1 MAVDLAASVHDRV
14 AIQDVLNGYC
24 RGIDRMDEA
33 LIAAA
38 YWPDAKE
45 DHGIF
50 KGRAK
55 EFAPWIIKFL
65 EQTYRSTAHRLA
77 QSFVQAFG
85 DSARAETYFSALHHL
100 RSDEGAN
107 FEAVDGRYI
116 DEFQKRGGIWRIS
129 SRVVVIDFARKF
141 PVSGSDVAKLPGL
154 TFGQRGKD
162 DFSYSVLSAGA

>member
-1 MAVDLAASVHDRV
+1 MQFGYRRRAGLILVCQTSLADHL

-45 DHGIF
+45 DHGAF

-55 EFAPWIIKFL
+55 EFAPWIVEFL
-65 EQTYRSTAHRLA
+65 ERTYSTAHRLA
-77 QSFVQAFG
+77 QSYVQASA

-100 RSDEGAN
+100 PSDN
-107 FEAVDGRYI
+107 
-116 DEFQKRGGIWRIS
+116 
-129 SRVVVIDFARKF
+129 
-141 PVSGSDVAKLPGL
+141 
-154 TFGQRGKD
+154 
-162 DFSYSVLSAGA
+162 